1 MPVPI
6 LMYHNIDRAPKGVK
20 LRGLYVS
27 PERFRRQMALLYRFG
42 YQGLS
47 MSAALPYIRGEA
59 KGKVVAITFDD
70 GYRDN
75 LENALPVLQHYG
87 FTATCY
93 MVSAALGAD
102 NAWDAAELGVH
113 KPLMS
118 AKELR
123 QWQAAGM
130 EVGAHSRH
138 HPRLPDLTEAD
149 LLNEMTGS
157 RQDLEK
163 LLAVPVTQFCYPY
176 GAAGQREREAAKQA
190 GFLAAV
196 TVRRGRARA
205 GEEDPF
211 DLPRVMVGG
220 HHGPH
225 VFPMQIWTAHEDRH

>member
-1 MPVPI
+1 MPIPI
-6 LMYHNIDRAPKGVK
+6 LMYHNIARAPEGVK

-27 PERFRRQMALLYRFG
+27 PRRFRRQMGLLRRFG

-47 MSAALPYIRGEA
+47 MTAALPYLRGEA
-59 KGKVVAITFDD
+59 QGKVLAITFDD

-75 LENALPVLQHYG
+75 LENALPILQDVG

-93 MVSAALGAD
+93 MVSAALGGD
-102 NAWDAAELGVH
+102 NHWDAEQLGVH

-118 AKELR
+118 VAELR
-123 QWQAAGM
+123 QWQEAGM

-138 HPRLPDLTEAD
+138 HPRLPELQESALRDEIG
-149 LLNEMTGS
+149 GS
-157 RQDLEK
+157 REDLES
-163 LLAVPVTQFCYPY
+163 LLGVPVTQFCYPY
-176 GAAGQREREAAKQA
+176 GAAGQREQEAVKQA

-196 TVRRGRARA
+196 SVRRARA
-205 GEEDPF
+205 TPGKENLF

-225 VFPMQIWTAHEDRH
+225 VFPLQIWTQHEDHH